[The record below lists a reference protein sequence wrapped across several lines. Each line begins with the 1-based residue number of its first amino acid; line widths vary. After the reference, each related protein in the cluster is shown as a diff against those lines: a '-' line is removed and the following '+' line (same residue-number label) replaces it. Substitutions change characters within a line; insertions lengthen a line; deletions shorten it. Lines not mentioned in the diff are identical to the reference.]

1 MNEMDK
7 LSQTHAH
14 THRTRARA
22 REMYVWKI
30 VCRDADLN
38 RLMCVYVRVSI
49 WRKSVQYKPKYR
61 IAVFVHAEDTPIH
74 LTHGSPAVLLN
85 AYTHTHSK
93 AMNDGWTER
102 THEPTCRFVHLPYVV
117 HAEHLFVFFFSVH
130 SISVQLKHFYVGIN
144 AISSIKRRTI
154 WNCSDWRMLFSMIYF
169 ENYTGGKIL
178 SQQVFFYLCLLLLK

>member
-1 MNEMDK
+1 MKWINCHK
-7 LSQTHAH
+7 HTH

-85 AYTHTHSK
+85 AYTHTHTK
-93 AMNDGWTER
+93 QWTTDEQNEHTSPLAASFTYR
-102 THEPTCRFVHLPYVV
+102 TSCMPSICLC
-117 HAEHLFVFFFSVH
+117 FFSVH
-130 SISVQLKHFYVGIN
+130 SFSVQLKHFYVGIN

>member
-7 LSQTHAH
+7 LSQTHTH

-117 HAEHLFVFFFSVH
+117 HAKHLFLFFFCSF
-130 SISVQLKHFYVGIN
+130 VQRSAEAFLCWHQCNFEYKKANYLKLFRLKN
-144 AISSIKRRTI
+144 A
-154 WNCSDWRMLFSMIYF
+154 F
-169 ENYTGGKIL
+169 
-178 SQQVFFYLCLLLLK
+178 